1 MQHKLPLPETSLT
14 AEQIT
19 AFVQLALHGLSRQ
32 YPNQPAHVLRGPQSL
47 HSPQELHPAFYG
59 CFDWHSAVHGHWML
73 VRLTRL
79 FPGCSSEPRI
89 RHQLRTHLT
98 SDNIAI
104 ETAYFT
110 PPENRSFERMY
121 GWAWLLRLTQELHD
135 WNDSEGRIWRDNLR
149 PLEQRICSLIED
161 YLPRLH
167 FAIRSGV
174 HPNTAFALA
183 QMIDYARAVSNTDLE
198 ACLIENIQKYYLDD
212 HNYPTGYE
220 PSGEDFFSPGLNEA
234 DCVRRILNPQSYASW
249 LTSFLPDLTT
259 QQDSPFLSPVVVSD
273 ITDSRLVHLAGL
285 NFSRA
290 WTLQGIAT
298 HLLETDS
305 RRDQLFR
312 VAEVHAQH
320 GQDYL
325 FSGHYGGDH
334 WLATFAIYWY
344 TKVGRKQSRS
354 QHRSS

>member
-14 AEQIT
+14 ADQIT
-19 AFVQLALHGLSRQ
+19 AFVEVALSGLSRQ
-32 YPNQPAHVLRGPQSL
+32 YPNQPSHVLRGPQSL

-110 PPENRSFERMY
+110 PPERRSFERMY
-121 GWAWLLRLTQELHD
+121 GWAWLLRLTQELHEWD
-135 WNDSEGRIWRDNLR
+135 DSEGRIWRDNLR
-149 PLEQRICSLIED
+149 PLEQRICSLIEG

-174 HPNTAFALA
+174 HPDTAFALA
-183 QMIDYARAVSNTDLE
+183 QMIDYARAVSNADLE
-198 ACLIENIQKYYLDD
+198 ACLIGNIQTYYLGD

-249 LTSFLPDLTT
+249 LTRFLPDLTT
-259 QQDSPFLSPVVVSD
+259 PPDSPFLSPVVVSD

-298 HLLETDS
+298 HLIETDS

-312 VAEVHAQH
+312 VAEIHAQH

-344 TKVGRKQSRS
+344 TKVGQKESRS

>member
-14 AEQIT
+14 ADQIT
-19 AFVQLALHGLSRQ
+19 AFVEVALSGLSRQ
-32 YPNQPAHVLRGPQSL
+32 YPNQPSHVLRGPQSL

-110 PPENRSFERMY
+110 PPERRSFERMY
-121 GWAWLLRLTQELHD
+121 GWAWLLRLTQELHEWD
-135 WNDSEGRIWRDNLR
+135 DSEGRIWRDNLR
-149 PLEQRICSLIED
+149 PLEQRICSLIEG

-174 HPNTAFALA
+174 HPDTAFALA
-183 QMIDYARAVSNTDLE
+183 QMIDYARAVSNADLE
-198 ACLIENIQKYYLDD
+198 ACLIGNIQTYYLGD

-249 LTSFLPDLTT
+249 LTRFLPDLTT
-259 QQDSPFLSPVVVSD
+259 PPDSPFLSPVVVSD

-298 HLLETDS
+298 HLIETDS

-312 VAEVHAQH
+312 AAELHARH

-344 TKVGRKQSRS
+344 TKVGQKESRS
-354 QHRSS
+354 QH

>member
-14 AEQIT
+14 ADQIT
-19 AFVQLALHGLSRQ
+19 AFVEVALSGLSRQ
-32 YPNQPAHVLRGPQSL
+32 YPNQPSHVLRGPQSL

-98 SDNIAI
+98 SENIAI

-110 PPENRSFERMY
+110 PPERRSFERMY
-121 GWAWLLRLTQELHD
+121 GWAWLLRLTQELHEWD
-135 WNDSEGRIWRDNLR
+135 DSEGRIWRDNLR
-149 PLEQRICSLIED
+149 PLEQRICSLIEG

-174 HPNTAFALA
+174 HPDTAFALA
-183 QMIDYARAVSNTDLE
+183 QMIDYARAVSNADLE
-198 ACLIENIQKYYLDD
+198 ACLIGNIQTYYLGD

-249 LTSFLPDLTT
+249 LTRFLPDLTT
-259 QQDSPFLSPVVVSD
+259 PPDSPFLSPVVVSD

-298 HLLETDS
+298 HLIETDS

-312 VAEVHAQH
+312 AAELHARH

-344 TKVGRKQSRS
+344 TKVGQKESRS
-354 QHRSS
+354 QH